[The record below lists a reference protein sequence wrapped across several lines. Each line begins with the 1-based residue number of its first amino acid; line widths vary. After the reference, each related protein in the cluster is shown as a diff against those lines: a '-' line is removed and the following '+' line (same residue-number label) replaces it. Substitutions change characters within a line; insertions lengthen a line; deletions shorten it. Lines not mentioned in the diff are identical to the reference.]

1 MNELGTLTEKFNQA
15 SNKNQLKLIDDIIA
29 KGEEGYQFLREF
41 LSSSQEQVPNPVLG
55 KIYQALKNSDNQ
67 ENNSFIADKI
77 PQGIVQPESSSNID
91 YSELQELLIVKEY
104 QKADVLTRVKLC
116 EIAGQKAVQRKWLY
130 FTEIAKFPIKDLL
143 TIDLLWN
150 VYSEGKF
157 GYSIQRKIWLS
168 QGKDY
173 IELWAK
179 LKWKDGNR
187 WTKYPQEF
195 VWDLSAPLGHL
206 PLSNQLR
213 GVREIDAL
221 FAHPAWTAENALT
234 TNRK

>member
-116 EIAGQKAVQRKWLY
+116 EIA
-130 FTEIAKFPIKDLL
+130 
-143 TIDLLWN
+143 
-150 VYSEGKF
+150 
-157 GYSIQRKIWLS
+157 
-168 QGKDY
+168 
-173 IELWAK
+173 
-179 LKWKDGNR
+179 
-187 WTKYPQEF
+187 
-195 VWDLSAPLGHL
+195 
-206 PLSNQLR
+206 
-213 GVREIDAL
+213 
-221 FAHPAWTAENALT
+221 
-234 TNRK
+234 